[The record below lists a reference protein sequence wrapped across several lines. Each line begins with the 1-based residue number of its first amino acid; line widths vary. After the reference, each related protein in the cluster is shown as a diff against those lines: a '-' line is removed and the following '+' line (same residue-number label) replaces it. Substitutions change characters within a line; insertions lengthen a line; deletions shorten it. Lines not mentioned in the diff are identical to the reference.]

1 LDRVAGEANGF
12 HSIFP
17 GAVGAGDRTNSL
29 ALVVG
34 GGFNVILSRRI
45 ELRAPDADWVRTE
58 FLNAGSNVQNN
69 LRLGAGFVYRLQ

>member
-1 LDRVAGEANGF
+1 VD
-12 HSIFP
+12 S
-17 GAVGAGDRTNSL
+17 TNSL

-45 ELRAPDADWVRTE
+45 ELRALDADWVRTE
-58 FLNAGSNVQNN
+58 FPNAGSNVQNN